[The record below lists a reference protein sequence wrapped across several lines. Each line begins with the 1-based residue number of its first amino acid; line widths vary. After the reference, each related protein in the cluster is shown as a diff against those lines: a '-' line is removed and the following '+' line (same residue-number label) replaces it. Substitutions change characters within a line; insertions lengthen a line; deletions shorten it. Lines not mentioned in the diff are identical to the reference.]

1 MPRAGFL
8 KAATYREEMAAAEA
22 LDDEL
27 DGAMFLRS
35 SLRDQSDDVFRE
47 HAERGTEYLLNL

>member
-8 KAATYREEMAAAEA
+8 KAATYREEMAAAGA

-35 SLRDQSDDVFRE
+35 SLRGQSDDVFRE